1 MGEVK
6 DIMDKIKKYGN
17 MKVVVTR
24 VQTDLPHLYPMYSA
38 AVTASTAE
46 MAELLGEI
54 EEDLKQLVQ
63 ENDWPKRDNLPVE
76 NYD

>member
-6 DIMDKIKKYGN
+6 DIVDKIKKYGGL
-17 MKVVVTR
+17 KVAACLVGK
-24 VQTDLPHLYPMYSA
+24 DHL
-38 AVTASTAE
+38 STEAN
-46 MAELLGEI
+46 ELLGEI

-63 ENDWPKRDNLPVE
+63 DNDWPRRDNLPVE

>member
-6 DIMDKIKKYGN
+6 DIMDKIKKYGTLR
-17 MKVVVTR
+17 VTLCHTEWAWSQELETE
-24 VQTDLPHLYPMYSA
+24 VG
-38 AVTASTAE
+38 
-46 MAELLGEI
+46 ELLSEI

>member
-6 DIMDKIKKYGN
+6 DIMDKIKKYGTL
-17 MKVVVTR
+17 KVTLYHDNAVSLR
-24 VQTDLPHLYPMYSA
+24 PWSQDLETE
-38 AVTASTAE
+38 VG
-46 MAELLGEI
+46 ELLSEI

>member
-6 DIMDKIKKYGN
+6 DIMDKILKYGGLR
-17 MKVVVTR
+17 VTLCHDPWS
-24 VQTDLPHLYPMYSA
+24 QELET
-38 AVTASTAE
+38 E
-46 MAELLGEI
+46 IGELLGEI

-63 ENDWPKRDNLPVE
+63 DNDWPRRDNLPVE

>member
-6 DIMDKIKKYGN
+6 DIMDKIKKYGGL
-17 MKVVVTR
+17 KVT
-24 VQTDLPHLYPMYSA
+24 LYHDPWSQELETE
-38 AVTASTAE
+38 VG
-46 MAELLGEI
+46 ELLSEI
-54 EEDLKQLVQ
+54 EEDLTQLVQ